1 MCALVLGEHGVRV
14 EGGGAVRAAAR
25 AHAVVAVAVREQ
37 RRARA
42 VARRAA
48 RALEAPRALVRHHVP
63 RELTPMTR
71 FVFFFCSYDQSRNAS
86 QASTSHHKHE
96 EEETFEWACLSLQ
109 ALVIL
114 LIVSV
119 LYILVNQKKLMVSA
133 ASQ

>member
-71 FVFFFCSYDQSRNAS
+71 FVFFFLLLRPIPECFPSLDKSS
-86 QASTSHHKHE
+86 QT
-96 EEETFEWACLSLQ
+96 
-109 ALVIL
+109 
-114 LIVSV
+114 
-119 LYILVNQKKLMVSA
+119 
-133 ASQ
+133 